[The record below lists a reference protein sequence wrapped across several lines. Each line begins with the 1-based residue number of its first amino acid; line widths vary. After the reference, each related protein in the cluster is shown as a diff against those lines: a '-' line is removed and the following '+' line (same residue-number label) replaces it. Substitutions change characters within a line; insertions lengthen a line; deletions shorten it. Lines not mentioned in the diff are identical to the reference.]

1 MTVGGSPNLLR
12 RGGETGAKGD
22 EVPSMVLE
30 NACKLACAAAAKG
43 ETLGGLARMAKGDV
57 TLAAATAREAATG
70 SATGSGTGSAPEG
83 VLEAALEAKVEA
95 SNPGRIESVDTVIA
109 AGCMRLFLR
118 DPAPKRLL
126 GGAVPNRAEASGT
139 EGRLT
144 GEPLM
149 LLPAALLLAVL
160 KSVDCSAETAGMTPE
175 SKGRKEP

>member
-1 MTVGGSPNLLR
+1 MTVGGSPNLWR
-12 RGGETGAKGD
+12 RGGEAEANGD

-70 SATGSGTGSAPEG
+70 SATGSAPG
-83 VLEAALEAKVEA
+83 AALEAAVEAKVEA

-126 GGAVPNRAEASGT
+126 GGAVPNKAEASGT

-144 GEPLM
+144 GEPPM
-149 LLPAALLLAVL
+149 LLLAALLLAVL
-160 KSVDCSAETAGMTPE
+160 KSVDCSAETAGMAPE